1 MAKLSLTKYLKQF
14 WRANLLVLFWT
25 LIGAL
30 CLTGN
35 GLASA
40 NILTA
45 LVAGNTHRA
54 IIWGAVLLGLNLL
67 WSVELGAYK
76 ISYTKAEQ
84 QMSIA
89 MRSDIIAG
97 ITGNGYAAFHKQDMR
112 TYVSWL
118 TNDVTNIQNLGFDI
132 LMFVV
137 QQVLTVIFSVGIM
150 VHFHYSL
157 LITIAILVALMI
169 GVAKSF
175 GNRLNDASAAVSHG
189 NELLT
194 RAVTDILGGFDTLFM
209 LGRLPLIGATT
220 QRASRDLAARK
231 NRYARADG
239 HLMGLTNGVSLVSQV
254 IVLLQAA
261 ILYAMHL
268 TPVGAISA
276 AAYFSGT
283 IFSYL
288 TGISANIMEMRA
300 VQPILAKFPVSAP
313 AATEQ
318 AGGQIQPLRT
328 NLALTDV
335 AYAYPDTKTP
345 TFSNLTTVFRAGGK
359 YAITGESGI
368 GKTTLLR
375 LLAGITQPVAGSLAF
390 DGTDYGQIAGAE
402 LRRHIAYVEQN
413 PYIFADTLLQN
424 VTLGDDFTQEQLD
437 HATTQVGLDAVIAD
451 LPDGWQT
458 QLDAGGTNLSGGQR
472 ARVALA
478 RNLIRGKEILLLDEP
493 TAALDK
499 ASAQQLIDTI
509 VGLTGVTVIMVT
521 HHLSTTTAAK
531 LDGIVTLA
539 K

>member
-1 MAKLSLTKYLKQF
+1 
-14 WRANLLVLFWT
+14 
-25 LIGAL
+25 
-30 CLTGN
+30 
-35 GLASA
+35 
-40 NILTA
+40 
-45 LVAGNTHRA
+45 
-54 IIWGAVLLGLNLL
+54 
-67 WSVELGAYK
+67 
-76 ISYTKAEQ
+76 
-84 QMSIA
+84 
-89 MRSDIIAG
+89 
-97 ITGNGYAAFHKQDMR
+97 
-112 TYVSWL
+112 
-118 TNDVTNIQNLGFDI
+118 
-132 LMFVV
+132 
-137 QQVLTVIFSVGIM
+137 
-150 VHFHYSL
+150 
-157 LITIAILVALMI
+157 
-169 GVAKSF
+169 
-175 GNRLNDASAAVSHG
+175 
-189 NELLT
+189 
-194 RAVTDILGGFDTLFM
+194 
-209 LGRLPLIGATT
+209 
-220 QRASRDLAARK
+220 
-231 NRYARADG
+231 
-239 HLMGLTNGVSLVSQV
+239 MGLTNGVSLVSQV

-300 VQPILAKFPVSAP
+300 VQPIFAKFPVSAP

-318 AGGQIQPLRT
+318 AGVQMQPLRT

-345 TFSNLTTVFRAGGK
+345 TFSNLTTVFRASGK

-402 LRRHIAYVEQN
+402 LRRRIAYIEQN

-437 HATTQVGLDAVIAD
+437 HAAAQVGLDVVVAD

-478 RNLIRGKEILLLDEP
+478 RNLVRGKEILLLDEP

-521 HHLSTTTAAK
+521 HHLSPTTAAK